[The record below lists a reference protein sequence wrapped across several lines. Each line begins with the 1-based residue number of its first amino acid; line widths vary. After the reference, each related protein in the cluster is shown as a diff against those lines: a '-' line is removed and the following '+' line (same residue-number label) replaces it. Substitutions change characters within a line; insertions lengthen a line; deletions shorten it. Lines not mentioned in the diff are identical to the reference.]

1 MNMVTHQ
8 VIGMEKTTA
17 RSGVTNLA
25 SGRLYMCYHGG
36 ALSEKSVKQMSDQ
49 FKDTFVIFR
58 VYRGIKK
65 TANCKELKF
74 VHCYYLLC
82 FSLDYR
88 HSIAQALSQ
97 NCHTEKRKSYRIISS
112 SLRQK
117 TAPQAGCGAD
127 GRKMKSMLS
136 IAQHLCQLFLARS
149 GRYHIM

>member
-25 SGRLYMCYHGG
+25 SGRLYICYHGV

-49 FKDTFVIFR
+49 FKDTFVILI

-82 FSLDYR
+82 FLFSLW
-88 HSIAQALSQ
+88 
-97 NCHTEKRKSYRIISS
+97 
-112 SLRQK
+112 
-117 TAPQAGCGAD
+117 G
-127 GRKMKSMLS
+127 
-136 IAQHLCQLFLARS
+136 
-149 GRYHIM
+149 